1 MGENTTEKYTDQFL
15 AAFFTEVDSFT
26 NTCARNNHPSNIIAA
41 GLETC
46 SHIPGFVF
54 ASFFHLNTETFDF
67 EHRATFPR
75 VQQDKAQELFH
86 DFVETEVIGQALSS
100 GHLIRPYHNEDSD
113 NCFYIVPMLG
123 SEGVSG
129 LVIICTTYGPEEL
142 TDIFI
147 RSIGYFIQMF
157 AKTLENSQFAEAYRA
172 MEDMRRQQIASKTIA
187 LVESQRK
194 LQDSMEDLKT
204 NIAMSIPHE
213 IRTPINTILGF
224 SHYLINHFGEV
235 EFSDATEMLRDINNA
250 GRRLNSLFENYI
262 LFTSLSIVA
271 INPEELQRVR
281 QRTTES
287 VQSTISGAAAYRASL
302 AGRSN
307 DLHVSVA
314 ESAVAMSEEYLKK
327 IIDEVVDNAFKYSEP
342 GSAVIIKSRVTPT
355 HYIVDIRDRG
365 RGMTPDQAENIQAYA
380 QFERQ
385 VYEQQGNG
393 LGLAIV
399 QKICDIYHCT
409 LSFSGAVNEGT
420 EVRVQI
426 PLPSPSLLDTV

>member
-1 MGENTTEKYTDQFL
+1 MSDNASGRYTDQYL
-15 AAFFTEVDSFT
+15 ADFFTEVDSFT
-26 NTCARNNHPSNIIAA
+26 NACARNNHPSNIIAV

-46 SHIPGFVF
+46 SHVPGFVF
-54 ASFFHLNTETFDF
+54 ASYFSLDTESFEFD
-67 EHRATFPR
+67 HTATFPR
-75 VQQDKAQELFH
+75 EKQERAQITFN
-86 DFVETEVIGQALSS
+86 DFIEQEVIGQALSS
-100 GHLIRPYHNEDSD
+100 GHLIRPYSSDTSD
-113 NCFYIVPMLG
+113 NCYYIVPMLG
-123 SEGVSG
+123 SEGVTG
-129 LVIICTTYGPEEL
+129 LVIISTTYGPEEL

-157 AKTLENSQFAEAYRA
+157 AKALENAQFSEAYRA

-235 EFSDATEMLRDINNA
+235 DFSDATEMLKDINNA

-262 LFTSLSIVA
+262 QFTGLSIVA
-271 INPEELQRVR
+271 INATELQRVR
-281 QRTTES
+281 QRSTET
-287 VQSTISGAAAYRASL
+287 VQSLIHGAASYRASL
-302 AGRSN
+302 AGRSS
-307 DLHVSVA
+307 DLHISVA

-342 GSAVIIKSRVTPT
+342 GSAVIVKTRVTPT
-355 HYIVDIRDRG
+355 HYVIDVRDRG
-365 RGMTPDQAENIQAYA
+365 RGMTPEQAQNIQAYA
-380 QFERQ
+380 QFQRQ

-399 QKICDIYHCT
+399 QKICDIYHCILT
-409 LSFSGAVNEGT
+409 FNGVVNEGT
-420 EVRVQI
+420 EVRIQI
-426 PLPSPSLLDTV
+426 PLPSPSLLDA